1 METERKCRDR
11 VVPALH
17 GRMTDIIP
25 LWDDY
30 KRGETE
36 AEIKGFLD
44 YGLCIDYVAPGTFE
58 HQREGYWRW
67 QISWG
72 GPSDEFRFFS
82 SGPDYR
88 PYRIEYWFMDWG
100 DGAMVFP
107 GPDYEPILEEI
118 WDWMADTGIAS
129 AEYKK
134 ALES

>member
-1 METERKCRDR
+1 
-11 VVPALH
+11 
-17 GRMTDIIP
+17 MTDIIP

-36 AEIKGFLD
+36 EEIKGFLD
-44 YGLCIDYVAPGTFE
+44 YGLSIDYVAPGTFA

-118 WDWMADTGIAS
+118 WEWMADTGIAS

-134 ALES
+134 ALEA